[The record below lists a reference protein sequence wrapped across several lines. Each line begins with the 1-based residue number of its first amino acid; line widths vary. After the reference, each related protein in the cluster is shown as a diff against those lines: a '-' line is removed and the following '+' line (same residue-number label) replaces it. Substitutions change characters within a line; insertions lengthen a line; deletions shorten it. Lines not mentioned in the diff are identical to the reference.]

1 MNKLQKTLIA
11 LMNDYEDSYKA
22 QAEAQM
28 VEVLETHSRIVDY
41 AETIEVDLCEEDA
54 ELISKA
60 GLEWIDN
67 FTNGDEEWDFYR
79 DDALKRLD

>member
-11 LMNDYEDSYKA
+11 LVNDYEDSDGA
-22 QAEAQM
+22 L
-28 VEVLETHSRIVDY
+28 VEVLETHSRIIDY
-41 AETIEVDLCEEDA
+41 AETIEVMLCQEEA

-60 GLEWIDN
+60 GLEWVSD
-67 FTNGDEEWDFYR
+67 FTKGEAEWDSYR